1 MKIKKRVERMGPR
14 SRITSA
20 KEAVAEGTVAVSVL
34 VDTALAIS
42 TALDETLTSKKA
54 QVKSPLAIYQKET

>member
-1 MKIKKRVERMGPR
+1 MGPR